1 LAFVALL
8 SEKPKESEKAEIQN
22 GALCCLVSPSCN
34 TNIMSNLSVPS
45 WVLAALVV
53 SGLIL
58 YRLYTSNDDAKS
70 SLPLPPG
77 PKGLPVL
84 GMTAQV
90 LAPGKKH
97 ATLFSEWEK
106 SMGGSGILLVPTLF
120 RNQVIIRYA

>member
-1 LAFVALL
+1 
-8 SEKPKESEKAEIQN
+8 
-22 GALCCLVSPSCN
+22 
-34 TNIMSNLSVPS
+34 MSNLSVPS
-45 WVLAALVV
+45 WVLAAVVV

-58 YRLYTSNDDAKS
+58 YRLYTSNNAKS

-77 PKGLPVL
+77 PKGVPIL
-84 GMTAQV
+84 GVTGQM

-120 RNQVIIRYA
+120 RNQVIIRYVCELLVDRAS